1 MTLDSLHSDSRGVS
15 EVIGSILVFGLVI
28 ALVSM
33 LQVQAIPNANQEV
46 EFEHSNQ
53 VSDDMADLQV
63 AIAESV
69 DTGRSKK
76 ANVKLG
82 ADYPPRMLFFN
93 PPAAN
98 GRLRT
103 TDRAS
108 IQIANADGEGN
119 LGNYLATDPQL
130 STRSLRYSVRY
141 NELDN
146 APERVREATVSY
158 KMVEDDVFVK
168 DATFIDGKE
177 ITLVA
182 IGGEYADEGVE
193 SATVEAKPLSA
204 PAKEYTLTDDGDA
217 ITFTIPTTLP
227 KEKWDEI
234 LADEYVSTTSPMTGD
249 TVPGGGHVDD
259 ASYATNPNGPNT
271 LTVKLET
278 GTEYTLRTGKV
289 GFGTGGDPDPRYIV
303 PVEDD
308 DPNVA
313 TIEVRDGFNNP
324 VSGVTVNIAGTSD
337 TVTTGPDGTAAYRP
351 SSGTLVTFQKDF
363 DGSGTPTAPLEKVE
377 VATTGP
383 RDPTDPTVV
392 SKSID
397 SDLTETCDGLGTI
410 TGGTVSGALV
420 CTGSFRTMVQPYV
433 TFSVSDD
440 ATPEESGID
449 YVEIRVLDPNGD
461 LVTSKRIEADGE
473 DTLSGRW
480 VGPWLTDGGTGGRLD
495 PETVEIVLVDRSGRE
510 VSTSGPL

>member
-1 MTLDSLHSDSRGVS
+1 MTLDSLRPDSRGVS
-15 EVIGSILVFGLVI
+15 EVIGSILVFGLVV

-33 LQVQAIPNANQEV
+33 LQVQAVPNANEEV

-53 VSDDMADLQV
+53 VSNDMADLQV
-63 AIAESV
+63 AVSESV
-69 DTGRSKK
+69 DTGRTKE

-82 ADYPPRMLFFN
+82 AEYPPRLLFFN
-93 PPAAN
+93 PPSAT
-98 GRLRT
+98 GRLQT
-103 TDRAS
+103 SDPAT
-108 IQIANADGEGN
+108 IQLANADGAGN

-130 STRSLRYSVRY
+130 STRSLRYTVRY

-146 APERVREATVSY
+146 APARVREATVSY
-158 KMVEDDVFVK
+158 KVVEDDVFVK
-168 DATFIDGKE
+168 DATFIDGTE
-177 ITLVA
+177 VTLVA

-193 SATVEAKPLSA
+193 AATVEAKPLSA
-204 PAKEYTLTDDGDA
+204 PAKEYTLTDDGTP
-217 ITFTIPTTLP
+217 ITITIPTTLP

-271 LTVKLET
+271 LTVELET

-289 GFGTGGDPDPRYIV
+289 GFGTGGDPEPRYLV
-303 PVEDD
+303 PVADD

-324 VSGVTVNIAGTSD
+324 VSGVTVDIAGTSE

-383 RDPTDPTVV
+383 RDPTDPAFV
-392 SKSID
+392 SKSIE
-397 SDLTETCDGLGTI
+397 SDLTETCDGLGTS

-420 CTGSFRTMVQPYV
+420 CTGSFRTLVQPYV

-440 ATPEESGID
+440 ATPGESGID
-449 YVEIRVLDPNGD
+449 YVEIRVLDSSDD
-461 LVTSKRIEADGE
+461 LVTSERIEADGE

-480 VGPWLTDGGTGGRLD
+480 VGPWLTDGGVGGRMD
-495 PETVEIVLVDRSGRE
+495 PDSVEIVVVDRSGRTAT
-510 VSTSGPL
+510 TSGDL